1 MTNSGTIVAVRQPY
15 IDGKFR
21 IGDGPPL
28 QVENPATEEAVAEVE
43 TCTAGQTEEAIL
55 AARRSF
61 DDGIWARA
69 GRNERVAAIEHL
81 AEFFESRYGE
91 LAATLT
97 AEAGATASMIDNAQ
111 VGLPI
116 AHIRQAADLYLSL
129 PEQEHTPRP
138 LSDVIAANRVA
149 ASIIRYEPIGVVS
162 AISAYNFPLWIN
174 MWKVIPALLT
184 GNSVVLRPSPFTPL
198 SALVFGE
205 AAEAAGLPP
214 GVLNVVVE
222 GDLQG
227 AQLMTTHPAVD
238 MVTFTGSTGVG
249 RQIMHQASDTLK
261 RVMLELGGKSVQLYL
276 PDAVDRAAAGCM
288 GVFAAHAGQGCVL
301 PTRMLVPEEAKAEVV
316 AKAAEMSRTLKIG
329 DPADPGVL
337 VPPLI
342 SAAQRA
348 KCESYVAAAVEHG
361 ATVAAGGR
369 RPPDIGRGY
378 FFEPTVLDVPDNSN
392 PAAQDEI
399 FGPVL
404 SVLGYRDVDH
414 AVAMAND
421 TVYGL
426 SGQVY
431 GADLRHATEVAE
443 RIRSGAVTVN
453 GGTSGAYA
461 SSGGY
466 KQSGLGRERGVEG
479 VRSFQQI
486 KHLSIGNF

>member
-1 MTNSGTIVAVRQPY
+1 MSSSGIVGVRQPY

-21 IGDGPPL
+21 VGDGPAL
-28 QVENPATEEAVAEVE
+28 RVENPATEETVAEVE
-43 TCTAGQTEEAIL
+43 TCTPSQTEEAIA

-61 DDGIWARA
+61 DDGTWARA
-69 GRNERVAAIEHL
+69 DRRERADAVARMA
-81 AEFFESRYGE
+81 AYFESRYDD

-97 AEAGATASMIDNAQ
+97 AEAGATASMIGNAQ

-116 AHIRQAADLYLSL
+116 SHIQQAADLYLSL

-138 LSDVIAANRVA
+138 LSDVIA
-149 ASIIRYEPIGVVS
+149 S

-184 GNSVVLRPSPFTPL
+184 GNSVILRPSPFTPL

-214 GVLNVVVE
+214 GVLNVVAE
-222 GDLQG
+222 SGLTG
-227 AQLMTTHPAVD
+227 AQLLTTHPFVD

-276 PDAVDRAAAGCM
+276 PDAVDRAPMGCM

-301 PTRMLVPEEAKAEVV
+301 PTRMLVPEERKAEVV
-316 AKAAEMSRTLKIG
+316 AKAAELSRTLKIG
-329 DPADPGVL
+329 DPADPSVL
-337 VPPLI
+337 VGPLI
-342 SAAQRA
+342 SAAQRD
-348 KCESYVAAAVEHG
+348 KCATYVAAAIEHG
-361 ATVAAGGR
+361 ATVASGGDRPAGL
-369 RPPDIGRGY
+369 DRGY
-378 FFEPTVLDVPDNSN
+378 FFEPTVLDVPDNAN
-392 PAAQDEI
+392 PAARDEI

-404 SVLGYRDVDH
+404 SVLGYRDVEH
-414 AVAMAND
+414 AVAIAND
-421 TVYGL
+421 SIYGL

-431 GADLRHATEVAE
+431 GANLAQATDVAE
-443 RIRSGAVTVN
+443 RIRSGAVNVN
-453 GGTSGAYA
+453 GGASGAYA

-466 KQSGLGRERGVEG
+466 KQSGLGRERGTEG